1 MLLELARNELE
12 ERKFRQTAKYP
23 VRGDQVHMLFM
34 DVCSFISNHCTET
47 LRSDELAQMVGYSK
61 SYFERMF
68 SEFIGIS
75 FHDFLLKQR
84 LQHSK
89 RLLIQ
94 SNEPITNIAH
104 ISGFNSI
111 ATFNR
116 CFQQYEGM
124 SPSDYRQLKEYHQY
138 APEQE

>member
-1 MLLELARNELE
+1 
-12 ERKFRQTAKYP
+12 
-23 VRGDQVHMLFM
+23 
-34 DVCSFISNHCTET
+34 
-47 LRSDELAQMVGYSK
+47 MVGYSK

-68 SEFIGIS
+68 SAFIGIS

-84 LQHSK
+84 LQQSK

-94 SNEPITNIAH
+94 SDEPITNIAH

-116 CFQQYEGM
+116 SFQRYEGM

-138 APEQE
+138 TPEQ